1 MIQLGIT
8 GGIGSGKTTLCKVL
22 EHFGVP
28 VYYADEEAKIII
40 DSPKVQNKIVKAFG
54 KDLIDSKGKLDRKK
68 LAAMVFAQKSQLEK
82 LNLVV
87 HPEVAKHYLNWIKS
101 NKKQRLV
108 AKEAA
113 ILFESG
119 SYKLMDKTLT
129 VYAPKELRIK
139 RCITRSKISREE
151 IIQRMNQQISEKEK
165 IKCSDFVVYN
175 DNKRMLIPQIIKL
188 LKKLN
193 YLKK

>member
-28 VYYADEEAKIII
+28 VYYADEEAKKII

-165 IKCSDFVVYN
+165 IKRSDFVVYN